1 MISLLLCHNDVITIN
16 ICGFYKT
23 SLIKNKKEK
32 GVSDLKKDKRFK
44 GIEYYR
50 TKQVFS
56 MKDHCSNLTLAHK
69 LYF

>member
-1 MISLLLCHNDVITIN
+1 MISLLLCHNDVITIK
-16 ICGFYKT
+16 ICCFYKT
-23 SLIKNKKEK
+23 SLIKNKK

-56 MKDHCSNLTLAHK
+56 MKDHCSNPTLAHK
-69 LYF
+69 L

>member
-1 MISLLLCHNDVITIN
+1 MILLLCHNDVITIK

-32 GVSDLKKDKRFK
+32 GVSDLKKDKKFK

-50 TKQVFS
+50 TKQVFFNERS
-56 MKDHCSNLTLAHK
+56 LIKPHISS
-69 LYF
+69 